1 MEQKNVFAGN
11 PLIPGK
17 RSKIDSGALEF
28 LLLKDEAVRAKG
40 GARVLPVFDG
50 RPLVVSSRSP
60 QGVVVWS
67 LCWQSLDRFGSK
79 FHSSLSLGS
88 LSEEAVT
95 VAEEELVKKKYDKLV
110 YLGEKDDVPFFA
122 IDFSGVSTADSGR
135 DARAVTQK
143 LAQDIASVFTP
154 ANASEKC
161 AFIDLRTLMVAA
173 DVGSKPAK
181 EEVAIAGHARA
192 LLEWHKQAQ
201 FCSRCGTKACPLEA
215 GQRRECSNPVCKNKS
230 YPRIDS
236 VVIMLVIDKERD
248 RVILGRQSRFVPR
261 MWSCLAGFI
270 EPGESLEEAVRRETR
285 EEVGIDVGQVIYHSS
300 QPWPVG
306 PSSMSCQLM
315 VGFFA
320 YATSFDIKV
329 DGEELQDAQ
338 WFTRDSVRKALTY
351 TDYKRAEEAASLKI
365 YNICSREKA
374 ASDAYAEQSSPMYVP
389 GPYAIAHSLI
399 AAWANAAPDSLLS
412 KV

>member
-1 MEQKNVFAGN
+1 MEQKNVFADN

-17 RSKIDSGALEF
+17 RSKIDSVALEF

-60 QGVVVWS
+60 QGSVTWS
-67 LCWQSLDRFGSK
+67 LCWQSLDRFGSE
-79 FHSSLSLGS
+79 FHISLSLSS
-88 LSEEAVT
+88 LSEEPVT
-95 VAEEELVKKKYDKLV
+95 VAEDELVKRKYDKLV
-110 YLGEKDDVPFFA
+110 YLGEKDDIPFFA
-122 IDFSGVSTADSGR
+122 IDVTGVGRDSGQ
-135 DARAVTQK
+135 DARAAAQK
-143 LAQDIASVFTP
+143 LAREIAAVFAA
-154 ANASEKC
+154 ANPTEKC
-161 AFIDLRTLMVAA
+161 GFIDLRTIMVAA
-173 DVGSKPAK
+173 DFGSKPAK

-201 FCSRCGTKACPLEA
+201 FCSRCGTKTFALEA
-215 GQRRECSNPVCKNKS
+215 GQRRECGNPVCKNKL

-285 EEVGIDVGQVIYHSS
+285 EEVGVDVGQIIYHSS

-306 PSSMSCQLM
+306 PASMACQLM

-338 WFTRDSVRKALTY
+338 WFSRDAVRKALTY
-351 TDYKRAEEAASLKI
+351 TDYKNAQEAASLKI
-365 YNICSREKA
+365 YQMCSGEKA
-374 ASDAYAEQSSPMYVP
+374 ASEGYPEQSSPVYVP

-399 AAWANAAPDSLLS
+399 AAWVNGAPDSLLS